1 MSRTRQATPALLLAA
16 ALLALAGCDNVQTP
30 QGHVTYLY
38 KDGRLYRG
46 ASLEGAQLG
55 PTSTGWVWEMSAIT
69 FKYTPENHPEQF
81 EILVKDDINVSFD
94 ANAIISIKTDKDS
107 VREIVEGWGLDFY
120 DNLVQEA
127 FRSIT
132 RRVVGSYN
140 HREIREERTA
150 ISTRIK
156 AELEQKLED
165 YEKQLMLL
173 NGEVYKKV
181 PITIQ
186 SVNVDNLDYPQE
198 LQTVI
203 SRTRELAKLLEQK
216 STELEIAAKD
226 KERRIAQAKSKATR
240 IQTVAG
246 TLDDEYITNYAI
258 EVAKRIAD
266 AGCPTVVII
275 PMDPTAPGVPFVAPG
290 TEPEPKRPEPPA
302 TTPDTPGAAPAPPP
316 PSTPGTA
323 PPPR

>member
-38 KDGRLYRG
+38 KDGRLYRQ
-46 ASLEGAQLG
+46 ASLQGTQRG
-55 PTSTGWVWEMSAIT
+55 PTSTGWVWEVSAVT
-69 FKYTPENHPEQF
+69 FEYRLKTHPEQF
-81 EILVKDDINVSFD
+81 EILVKDDINVAFD
-94 ANAIISIKTDKDS
+94 ANAMISIKTDEDS
-107 VREIVEGWGLDFY
+107 VKEMVQGWDPEHFY
-120 DNLVQEA
+120 DNLVKEA
-127 FRSIT
+127 FRAIT

-140 HREIREERTA
+140 HREIRKRCTEIGEQ
-150 ISTRIK
+150 IK
-156 AELEQKLED
+156 TELEQKLED
-165 YEKQLMLL
+165 YETQLIAL

-186 SVNVDNLDYPQE
+186 SVNVDNLNYPQE

-240 IQTVAG
+240 IKTVAG

-258 EVAKRIAD
+258 EVTKRIAD

-290 TEPEPKRPEPPA
+290 TEPEPTRPETPA
-302 TTPDTPGAAPAPPP
+302 TAPGTPGAAPAPP
-316 PSTPGTA
+316 
-323 PPPR
+323 R